1 MAIKMVSISLKSE
14 SDSDSENFGNDL
26 GNHIV
31 AIRYIVWRNRIF
43 FYHIAPYYNSISWRN
58 RIFFATFSHIIT
70 LYIGVIAYFLPHCA
84 IL

>member
-31 AIRYIVWRNRIF
+31 AIRYIVWRNRT
-43 FYHIAPYYNSISWRN
+43 
-58 RIFFATFSHIIT
+58 FFATLRHIIT
-70 LYIGVIAYFLPHCA
+70 LYLGAIAHFLPHCA
-84 IL
+84 TL